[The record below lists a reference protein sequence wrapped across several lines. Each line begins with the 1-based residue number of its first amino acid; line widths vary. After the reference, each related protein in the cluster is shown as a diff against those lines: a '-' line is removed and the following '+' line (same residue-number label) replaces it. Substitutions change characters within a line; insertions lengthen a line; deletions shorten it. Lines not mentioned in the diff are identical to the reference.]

1 MRKPRLTDKVKRG
14 LWLIIARSPTLYSA
28 ENGAPGMEREERDA
42 ILAAGRY
49 AESHWGARNTLAQ
62 SYKDEGID

>member
-42 ILAAGRY
+42 ILAAARY
-49 AESHWGARNTLAQ
+49 AEAHWQAKQQLYQ
-62 SYKDEGID
+62 DETD